1 MERMQQYFQ
10 SIDTAVLMA
19 WGWRVVAALLIFF
32 IGRWVAKL
40 IRNGVK
46 GVMTRR
52 GLDEM
57 LVGFLGAILYSILL
71 VAIIIAAVG
80 QLGVQTAPL
89 VAVLGAAG
97 LAIGLALQ
105 NSLGNFASGVM
116 LVLFRPFSKGDYV
129 QAGGTSGTVDEVGI
143 FTTVLNTPDNRRVIV
158 PNGQITN
165 DTITN
170 FSAHSTRR
178 LDLIVGVSYDDDL
191 QAARKAIEQT
201 LRRHEKVLEE
211 PEPIVWVD
219 ELADSSVNFAVR
231 PWVQAVDYWPVR
243 DELLEQLK
251 VALEAAGCSIPFP
264 QRDVHV
270 RTMAESGGNG
280 ESRSG

>member
-1 MERMQQYFQ
+1 
-10 SIDTAVLMA
+10 
-19 WGWRVVAALLIFF
+19 
-32 IGRWVAKL
+32 
-40 IRNGVK
+40 
-46 GVMTRR
+46 MTRR

-71 VAIIIAAVG
+71 VAVIIAAVG
-80 QLGVQTAPL
+80 QLGIQTTPL

-116 LVLFRPFSKGDYV
+116 LVLFRPFTKGDYV
-129 QAGGTSGTVDEVGI
+129 EAGGTSGTVDEVGI

-170 FSAHSTRR
+170 YSAHSTRR
-178 LDLIVGVSYDDDL
+178 IDLIIGVGYGDDL
-191 QAARKAIEQT
+191 KVARETLEQT
-201 LRRHEKVLEE
+201 LRSHDKVLDE
-211 PEPIVWVD
+211 PEPIVWVMD
-219 ELADSSVNFAVR
+219 LADSSVNVAVR
-231 PWVQAVDYWPVR
+231 PWVQAADYWQVR
-243 DELLEQLK
+243 NELLEQIK
-251 VALEAAGCSIPFP
+251 VALEKAGCSIPFP

-270 RTMAESGGNG
+270 HQLAAGNEAG
-280 ESRSG
+280 NE